1 VDELSKILCSSS
13 YAKDNGLELPED
25 EIRAAFEG
33 LKK

>member
-1 VDELSKILCSSS
+1 VGDEDPHSVMVFI
-13 YAKDNGLELPED
+13 GLELPED